1 MFGGSAAAGQASSA
15 ASGAGILSS
24 LGSIGAAATAFG
36 TGMAASFSSMMAAG
50 VSGWATA
57 AGSLIGTG
65 SLAGIAAGVGMIAA
79 PLAAAALLYKP
90 LFGRKLKDTG
100 IEGTFSGTDGLSANT
115 YQFYKGGLFRS
126 NKTTRSALDEGMR
139 SGLAQ
144 QYGALTAQNATNAGA
159 LGLDAGGLAN
169 FSSSFGFSTNGMSE
183 QQVGERFAQ
192 EFAAIA
198 DAQASLLL
206 GTAAFNR
213 AGESSSE
220 TLQRLAGSL
229 TSVNA
234 AFDALGKSAL
244 AGLQGADL
252 ASKLIDAFG
261 GSDAFGSQTSA
272 YYQAFYTEAERT
284 NTATRQLTEVLAG
297 LGLALPESRTA
308 FRELV
313 EAQDL
318 YTDAGRST
326 YAALIG
332 LAPVFDQITQAT
344 EQMGKALSDEV
355 LRLRGLLTGSSV
367 NSVGALQADF
377 AIATAAARA
386 GDAGALERLP
396 AISQALESA
405 AALQAVTAADLA
417 IVRGQLTASLSD
429 TMQAL
434 GLDVPQFAVGTN
446 YVPRDMLAKIHEGEA
461 IIPKAYNPAAGG
473 SMGNT
478 TRLEAQLERMAAELA
493 ELKNIMA
500 ADVGHNAKTARILER
515 VTPDGTSLSTVV
527 AA

>member
-1 MFGGSAAAGQASSA
+1 
-15 ASGAGILSS
+15 
-24 LGSIGAAATAFG
+24 
-36 TGMAASFSSMMAAG
+36 
-50 VSGWATA
+50 
-57 AGSLIGTG
+57 
-65 SLAGIAAGVGMIAA
+65 
-79 PLAAAALLYKP
+79 
-90 LFGRKLKDTG
+90 
-100 IEGTFSGTDGLSANT
+100 
-115 YQFYKGGLFRS
+115 
-126 NKTTRSALDEGMR
+126 
-139 SGLAQ
+139 
-144 QYGALTAQNATNAGA
+144 
-159 LGLDAGGLAN
+159 
-169 FSSSFGFSTNGMSE
+169 
-183 QQVGERFAQ
+183 
-192 EFAAIA
+192 
-198 DAQASLLL
+198 
-206 GTAAFNR
+206 
-213 AGESSSE
+213 
-220 TLQRLAGSL
+220 
-229 TSVNA
+229 
-234 AFDALGKSAL
+234 
-244 AGLQGADL
+244 
-252 ASKLIDAFG
+252 
-261 GSDAFGSQTSA
+261 
-272 YYQAFYTEAERT
+272 
-284 NTATRQLTEVLAG
+284 VLAG

-429 TMQAL
+429 TMRTL

-446 YVPRDMLAKIHEGEA
+446 YVPRDMLARIHEGEA
-461 IIPKAYNPAAGG
+461 IVPKAYNPAAGG
-473 SMGNT
+473 SMGGT
-478 TRLEAQLERMAAELA
+478 ARLEVQLERMAAELA